1 MCQCLRKLDGS
12 WGILS
17 PQGPVASGHKE
28 LLFFVTLSHTGVPGV
43 SVEKVRK
50 HPRLV
55 VLTLREQN
63 NCG

>member
-1 MCQCLRKLDGS
+1 MGV
-12 WGILS
+12 G
-17 PQGPVASGHKE
+17 ASSAPKGQLPLVTKSFYF
-28 LLFFVTLSHTGVPGV
+28 LITLSHMGVPGV

-63 NCG
+63 NCGYRTC